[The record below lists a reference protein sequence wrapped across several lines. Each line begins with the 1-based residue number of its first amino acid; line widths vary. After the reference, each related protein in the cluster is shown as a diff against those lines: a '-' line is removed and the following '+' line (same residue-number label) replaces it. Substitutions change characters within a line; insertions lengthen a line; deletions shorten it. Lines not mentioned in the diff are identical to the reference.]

1 MIIKAVDLGLK
12 RELIGE
18 VNPLKKNIKIIKKEP
33 KICKKVYG
41 FPSSKST
48 FRKYSFP
55 FKDRS
60 KIEKAVRT
68 QLQMDLPF
76 PVDQIEYSYF
86 ERYEKNRTE
95 IFCVI
100 VRKEDLQKIKDGD
113 IIDSE
118 IFALLRL
125 AKYNG
130 LNNCEILHFSEGYSV
145 YLKIKDQFIDQVR
158 VFSQKPEIDDN
169 FYLSG
174 NIPEDISS
182 NRILKN
188 PTDDPSLNVAFGLLL
203 RGVDDTGIDLLHR
216 SEELYTEKILKGAVY
231 LTLAVVLFNLALIF
245 RLELLERQLRSI
257 KEKEKELFVK
267 GFNYTGEVFD
277 PLEQAKG
284 KIASLK
290 ASSVKKEDA
299 VDILDFIGRSKRS
312 AGISRIYRISITS
325 ERFVIQGIA
334 YSIKD
339 VERFKNGLNS
349 KYEANIDETV
359 STPEGMVRFS
369 ISGVIR

>member
-1 MIIKAVDLGLK
+1 
-12 RELIGE
+12 
-18 VNPLKKNIKIIKKEP
+18 
-33 KICKKVYG
+33 
-41 FPSSKST
+41 
-48 FRKYSFP
+48 
-55 FKDRS
+55 
-60 KIEKAVRT
+60 
-68 QLQMDLPF
+68 MDLPF